1 MPRKKISRNIGL
13 ARKLRKTMTL
23 PEILL
28 WQRLFKSPDG
38 VKFRRQHS
46 VGDYILDFYCAEAK
60 IAIEVDGFV
69 HDMGDNPQRDVER
82 DAVLREYGIEV
93 LRIPAADVLKSP
105 DAVADGVVR
114 YCRR

>member
-1 MPRKKISRNIGL
+1 MPRKKMRRNVGL

-60 IAIEVDGFV
+60 IAIEVDGSV
-69 HDMGDNPQRDVER
+69 HDMGGNPQRDAER
-82 DAVLREYGIEV
+82 DEVLREFGIEV

-105 DAVADGVVR
+105 DEVADGVVR
-114 YCRR
+114 VCKR

>member
-1 MPRKKISRNIGL
+1 M
-13 ARKLRKTMTL
+13 

-28 WQRLFKSPDG
+28 WQRLSKSPDG

-46 VGDYILDFYCAEAK
+46 VGDYVLDFYCADAS

-69 HDMGDNPQRDVER
+69 HDMGENPQRDVER
-82 DAVLREYGIEV
+82 DQVLREFGIKV

-105 DAVADGVVR
+105 DDVADGVVR
-114 YCRR
+114 FCKR